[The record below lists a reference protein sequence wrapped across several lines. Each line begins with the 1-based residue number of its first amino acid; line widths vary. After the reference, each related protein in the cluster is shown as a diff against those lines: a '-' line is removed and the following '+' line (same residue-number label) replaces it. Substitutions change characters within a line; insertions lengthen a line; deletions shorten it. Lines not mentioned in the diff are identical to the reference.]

1 VRRDTPQSK
10 SALRGIWT
18 AIFFAAI
25 SILVSHASDDF
36 WSDDFVSRG
45 FRWFF
50 QNYGVYAGIAG
61 LILFA
66 AVVTDRLSK
75 GERIKADPGLVLS
88 ILGLIVSILGLLP
101 DSIRNQWYQS
111 IIGAAH

>member
-1 VRRDTPQSK
+1 MSTTPQGK

-36 WSDDFVSRG
+36 WGDDFVSKG
-45 FRWFF
+45 LQWFF
-50 QNYGVYAGIAG
+50 QNYGIYAGIAG

-66 AVVTDRLSK
+66 AVVAAGSAKASGSMPIRALSS
-75 GERIKADPGLVLS
+75 VF
-88 ILGLIVSILGLLP
+88 LG
-101 DSIRNQWYQS
+101 
-111 IIGAAH
+111 

>member
-1 VRRDTPQSK
+1 MNTNAPGK

-36 WSDDFVSRG
+36 WGDGFVSKG
-45 FRWFF
+45 FQWFF
-50 QNYGVYAGIAG
+50 VNYGVYAGTAA
-61 LILFA
+61 LIVFV
-66 AVVTDRLSK
+66 AVVLDRVNK
-75 GERIKADPGLVLS
+75 GERINLNLA
-88 ILGLIVSILGLLP
+88 LIVSVIGLIITILGLLMP
-101 DSIRNQWYQS
+101 ASVRDQWYQS